1 MKQWVGLGKFLAGHM
16 QVIVPICVALGVLF
30 PQQIGVLK
38 PIVPALFAFMT
49 FQGAL
54 SNTFHQV
61 AEVFRRPLHLI
72 LALLVSAALIPI
84 VAYAM
89 GSLFFG
95 SNPNLVCGIVLEYS
109 VPVAVTA
116 FMWIS
121 MFGGNG
127 PLALT
132 IILTSSVISPVTIPL
147 TLKLLLGAT
156 VSIDVP
162 SMMQDMAFMIAIPAV
177 LGIVINELTRGWGHE
192 KLSPVLSPAC
202 KFMMMGVIASNSTA
216 MSEYVLH
223 MNAVRLEVALFILV
237 FAISGFVV
245 GFLVAHTLHLPY
257 SETTTMCFTC
267 GMRNISSGAVI
278 ATQYF
283 PGEVVFPVMCGTLF
297 QQVLASL
304 IGHLFERLTGEERAA
319 QRKRVEAGRDAMARQ
334 TVRITRVLVLLYE
347 RFQMRTQALSIDIE
361 RCLSID
367 LGQTIA
373 DKVGRN
379 HPTWQ
384 RLGNGP
390 TAQVIE
396 EQVVRLCATTV
407 VLVQDIAQSYL
418 DRIGEEIRLGLVSR
432 VIAGSDSLRG

>member
-1 MKQWVGLGKFLAGHM
+1 MKNMLKCYA
-16 QVIVPICVALGVLF
+16 IYCNGVYVYRTIAREK
-30 PQQIGVLK
+30 IGVVKEFLLK
-38 PIVPALFAFMT
+38 YMNKEFKLTTTGITTIEDFLGFIGTPDKQIEQIVSNIKLVKYDEKAQRKLSPIINYLVIE
-49 FQGAL
+49 
-54 SNTFHQV
+54 N
-61 AEVFRRPLHLI
+61 EINYPLHLI
-72 LALLVSAALIPI
+72 LALLVSTVLIPI
-84 VAYAM
+84 AAYAM

-156 VSIDVP
+156 VAIDVP
-162 SMMQDMAFMIAIPAV
+162 GMMQNMAFMIAIPAI
-177 LGIVINELTRGWGHE
+177 LGIVINELTCGWGHE
-192 KLSPVLSPAC
+192 KLSPALSPAC

-223 MNAVRLEVALFILV
+223 MNVERLEVALFILA
-237 FAISGFVV
+237 FAISGFII
-245 GFLVAHTLHLPY
+245 GILVARALHLPY

-297 QQVLASL
+297 QQVLASI
-304 IGHLFERLTGEERAA
+304 IGHLFERLTGEERAK
-319 QRKRVEAGRDAMARQ
+319 QRKRVKAGRDAMAR
-334 TVRITRVLVLLYE
+334 
-347 RFQMRTQALSIDIE
+347 
-361 RCLSID
+361 
-367 LGQTIA
+367 
-373 DKVGRN
+373 
-379 HPTWQ
+379 
-384 RLGNGP
+384 
-390 TAQVIE
+390 
-396 EQVVRLCATTV
+396 
-407 VLVQDIAQSYL
+407 
-418 DRIGEEIRLGLVSR
+418 
-432 VIAGSDSLRG
+432 

>member
-61 AEVFRRPLHLI
+61 TEVFRRPLHLV
-72 LALLVSAALIPI
+72 LALLVSAVLIPI
-84 VAYAM
+84 AAYAM

-162 SMMQDMAFMIAIPAV
+162 SMMQNMAFMIAIPAV
-177 LGIVINELTRGWGHE
+177 LGIAINELTRGWGHE
-192 KLSPVLSPAC
+192 KLSPALSPAC

-223 MNAVRLEVALFILV
+223 MNVERLEVALFILV
-237 FAISGFVV
+237 FAISGFIIGV
-245 GFLVAHTLHLPY
+245 
-257 SETTTMCFTC
+257 
-267 GMRNISSGAVI
+267 
-278 ATQYF
+278 
-283 PGEVVFPVMCGTLF
+283 
-297 QQVLASL
+297 L
-304 IGHLFERLTGEERAA
+304 IG
-319 QRKRVEAGRDAMARQ
+319 
-334 TVRITRVLVLLYE
+334 TVKILSQIDRGGLGPALL
-347 RFQMRTQALSIDIE
+347 
-361 RCLSID
+361 
-367 LGQTIA
+367 
-373 DKVGRN
+373 
-379 HPTWQ
+379 
-384 RLGNGP
+384 
-390 TAQVIE
+390 
-396 EQVVRLCATTV
+396 
-407 VLVQDIAQSYL
+407 
-418 DRIGEEIRLGLVSR
+418 
-432 VIAGSDSLRG
+432 

>member
-1 MKQWVGLGKFLAGHM
+1 M
-16 QVIVPICVALGVLF
+16 
-30 PQQIGVLK
+30 
-38 PIVPALFAFMT
+38 
-49 FQGAL
+49 
-54 SNTFHQV
+54 
-61 AEVFRRPLHLI
+61 
-72 LALLVSAALIPI
+72 
-84 VAYAM
+84 
-89 GSLFFG
+89 FFG

-162 SMMQDMAFMIAIPAV
+162 SMMQNMAFMIAIPAV

-192 KLSPVLSPAC
+192 KLSPALSPAC

-245 GFLVAHTLHLPY
+245 GILVARALHLPY

-297 QQVLASL
+297 QQVLASI
-304 IGHLFERLTGEERAA
+304 IGHLFERLTGEERAK
-319 QRKRVEAGRDAMARQ
+319 QRKRVEAGRDAM
-334 TVRITRVLVLLYE
+334 
-347 RFQMRTQALSIDIE
+347 
-361 RCLSID
+361 
-367 LGQTIA
+367 
-373 DKVGRN
+373 GR
-379 HPTWQ
+379 
-384 RLGNGP
+384 
-390 TAQVIE
+390 
-396 EQVVRLCATTV
+396 
-407 VLVQDIAQSYL
+407 
-418 DRIGEEIRLGLVSR
+418 
-432 VIAGSDSLRG
+432 

>member
-16 QVIVPICVALGVLF
+16 QIIVPICVALGVLF
-30 PQQIGVLK
+30 PQQIGALK
-38 PIVPALFAFMT
+38 PIVPTLFAFMT

-61 AEVFRRPLHLI
+61 AEVFHHPLHLI

-84 VAYAM
+84 AAYTM

-162 SMMQDMAFMIAIPAV
+162 SMMQNMAFMIAIPAV

-192 KLSPVLSPAC
+192 KLSPALSPARC
-202 KFMMMGVIASNSTA
+202 ICHIAK
-216 MSEYVLH
+216 
-223 MNAVRLEVALFILV
+223 RPPCALPAAC
-237 FAISGFVV
+237 AISLRAPSSPRNTFRAK
-245 GFLVAHTLHLPY
+245 L
-257 SETTTMCFTC
+257 CFPSC
-267 GMRNISSGAVI
+267 V
-278 ATQYF
+278 
-283 PGEVVFPVMCGTLF
+283 
-297 QQVLASL
+297 
-304 IGHLFERLTGEERAA
+304 
-319 QRKRVEAGRDAMARQ
+319 
-334 TVRITRVLVLLYE
+334 
-347 RFQMRTQALSIDIE
+347 E
-361 RCLSID
+361 RCFSRCSPRLS
-367 LGQTIA
+367 GT
-373 DKVGRN
+373 
-379 HPTWQ
+379 
-384 RLGNGP
+384 
-390 TAQVIE
+390 
-396 EQVVRLCATTV
+396 
-407 VLVQDIAQSYL
+407 
-418 DRIGEEIRLGLVSR
+418 
-432 VIAGSDSLRG
+432 SLSV

>member
-1 MKQWVGLGKFLAGHM
+1 MKQWIGLGKFLAGHM
-16 QVIVPICVALGVLF
+16 QIIVPICVALGVLF

-38 PIVPALFAFMT
+38 PIVPTLFAFMT

-61 AEVFRRPLHLI
+61 ADVFHRPLHLV
-72 LALLVSAALIPI
+72 LALLVSAVLIPI
-84 VAYAM
+84 AAYAM

-95 SNPNLVCGIVLEYS
+95 SDPNLVCGIVLEYS

-162 SMMQDMAFMIAIPAV
+162 SMMQNMAFMIAIPAV
-177 LGIVINELTRGWGHE
+177 LGIVMNELTRGWGHE
-192 KLSPVLSPAC
+192 KLSPALSPAC
-202 KFMMMGVIASNSTA
+202 KFMMMSVIASNSTA

-223 MNAVRLEVALFILV
+223 MNVERLEVAGFIIGVLI
-237 FAISGFVV
+237 AR
-245 GFLVAHTLHLPY
+245 ALHLPY

-297 QQVLASL
+297 QQVLASI
-304 IGHLFERLTGEERAA
+304 IGHLFERLTGEERAK
-319 QRKRVEAGRDAMARQ
+319 QRKRVKAGRDTMAR
-334 TVRITRVLVLLYE
+334 
-347 RFQMRTQALSIDIE
+347 
-361 RCLSID
+361 
-367 LGQTIA
+367 
-373 DKVGRN
+373 
-379 HPTWQ
+379 
-384 RLGNGP
+384 
-390 TAQVIE
+390 
-396 EQVVRLCATTV
+396 
-407 VLVQDIAQSYL
+407 
-418 DRIGEEIRLGLVSR
+418 
-432 VIAGSDSLRG
+432 

>member
-16 QVIVPICVALGVLF
+16 QIIVPICVALGVLF

-38 PIVPALFAFMT
+38 PIVPTLFAFMT

-72 LALLVSAALIPI
+72 LALIVSAVLIPI
-84 VAYAM
+84 AAYAM

-109 VPVAVTA
+109 IPVAVTA

-132 IILTSSVISPVTIPL
+132 IILTSSVISPLTIPL

-192 KLSPVLSPAC
+192 KLSPHAFARLQVHDD
-202 KFMMMGVIASNSTA
+202 GGHRVQ
-216 MSEYVLH
+216 LH
-223 MNAVRLEVALFILV
+223 R
-237 FAISGFVV
+237 
-245 GFLVAHTLHLPY
+245 H
-257 SETTTMCFTC
+257 
-267 GMRNISSGAVI
+267 
-278 ATQYF
+278 
-283 PGEVVFPVMCGTLF
+283 
-297 QQVLASL
+297 
-304 IGHLFERLTGEERAA
+304 ERVRAA
-319 QRKRVEAGRDAMARQ
+319 HEHGAPGSRP
-334 TVRITRVLVLLYE
+334 LYFGL
-347 RFQMRTQALSIDIE
+347 R
-361 RCLSID
+361 
-367 LGQTIA
+367 
-373 DKVGRN
+373 
-379 HPTWQ
+379 HQ
-384 RLGNGP
+384 RLCRRFSGRP
-390 TAQVIE
+390 YAASAV
-396 EQVVRLCATTV
+396 
-407 VLVQDIAQSYL
+407 
-418 DRIGEEIRLGLVSR
+418 
-432 VIAGSDSLRG
+432 

>member
-16 QVIVPICVALGVLF
+16 QIIVPTCVALGVLF

-38 PIVPALFAFMT
+38 PIVPTLFAFMT

-61 AEVFRRPLHLI
+61 AEVFHRPLHLI
-72 LALLVSAALIPI
+72 VALLVSAALIPI
-84 VAYAM
+84 AAYAM

-162 SMMQDMAFMIAIPAV
+162 SMMQNMAFMIAIPAV

-192 KLSPVLSPAC
+192 KTLPRALARLQVHDDGRYRLQ
-202 KFMMMGVIASNSTA
+202 
-216 MSEYVLH
+216 LH
-223 MNAVRLEVALFILV
+223 R
-237 FAISGFVV
+237 
-245 GFLVAHTLHLPY
+245 H
-257 SETTTMCFTC
+257 
-267 GMRNISSGAVI
+267 
-278 ATQYF
+278 
-283 PGEVVFPVMCGTLF
+283 
-297 QQVLASL
+297 
-304 IGHLFERLTGEERAA
+304 ERVRAA
-319 QRKRVEAGRDAMARQ
+319 HERGALGSRP
-334 TVRITRVLVLLYE
+334 LYFGL
-347 RFQMRTQALSIDIE
+347 R
-361 RCLSID
+361 
-367 LGQTIA
+367 
-373 DKVGRN
+373 
-379 HPTWQ
+379 HQ
-384 RLGNGP
+384 RLCRRHSGRP
-390 TAQVIE
+390 RAASAI
-396 EQVVRLCATTV
+396 
-407 VLVQDIAQSYL
+407 
-418 DRIGEEIRLGLVSR
+418 
-432 VIAGSDSLRG
+432 

>member
-16 QVIVPICVALGVLF
+16 QIIVPICVTLGVLF

-38 PIVPALFAFMT
+38 PIVPTLFAFMT

-72 LALLVSAALIPI
+72 LALFVSAVIIPI
-84 VAYAM
+84 AAYAM

-162 SMMQDMAFMIAIPAV
+162 SMMQNMAFMIAIPAV

-192 KLSPVLSPAC
+192 KLSPALSPAC

-223 MNAVRLEVALFILV
+223 MNVERLEVA
-237 FAISGFVV
+237 ISGFIIGV
-245 GFLVAHTLHLPY
+245 LIARALHLPY

-297 QQVLASL
+297 QQVLASI

-319 QRKRVEAGRDAMARQ
+319 QRKRVEAGRDAMAR
-334 TVRITRVLVLLYE
+334 
-347 RFQMRTQALSIDIE
+347 
-361 RCLSID
+361 
-367 LGQTIA
+367 
-373 DKVGRN
+373 
-379 HPTWQ
+379 
-384 RLGNGP
+384 
-390 TAQVIE
+390 
-396 EQVVRLCATTV
+396 
-407 VLVQDIAQSYL
+407 
-418 DRIGEEIRLGLVSR
+418 
-432 VIAGSDSLRG
+432 

>member
-1 MKQWVGLGKFLAGHM
+1 MKQWAGLGKFLAGHM

-30 PQQIGVLK
+30 PHQIGVLK

-72 LALLVSAALIPI
+72 LALLVSAVLIPI
-84 VAYAM
+84 AAYAM

-177 LGIVINELTRGWGHE
+177 LGIMINELTRGWGHE
-192 KLSPVLSPAC
+192 KLSPALSPAC

-216 MSEYVLH
+216 
-223 MNAVRLEVALFILV
+223 VRLEVALFILT

-245 GFLVAHTLHLPY
+245 GFLVARALHLPY

-319 QRKRVEAGRDAMARQ
+319 QRKRVEAGRDAMAR
-334 TVRITRVLVLLYE
+334 
-347 RFQMRTQALSIDIE
+347 
-361 RCLSID
+361 
-367 LGQTIA
+367 
-373 DKVGRN
+373 
-379 HPTWQ
+379 
-384 RLGNGP
+384 
-390 TAQVIE
+390 
-396 EQVVRLCATTV
+396 
-407 VLVQDIAQSYL
+407 
-418 DRIGEEIRLGLVSR
+418 
-432 VIAGSDSLRG
+432 

>member
-16 QVIVPICVALGVLF
+16 QVIVPICVTLGVLF

-38 PIVPALFAFMT
+38 PIVPVLFAFMT

-61 AEVFRRPLHLI
+61 AEVLRRPLHLI
-72 LALLVSAALIPI
+72 LALLVSAVLIPI
-84 VAYAM
+84 AAYAM

-177 LGIVINELTRGWGHE
+177 LGIVINELTRGW
-192 KLSPVLSPAC
+192 
-202 KFMMMGVIASNSTA
+202 ASNSTA

-223 MNAVRLEVALFILV
+223 MNTVRLEVALFILV

-245 GFLVAHTLHLPY
+245 GFLVARALHLPY

-297 QQVLASL
+297 QQVLASI
-304 IGHLFERLTGEERAA
+304 IGHLFERLTGEERAK
-319 QRKRVEAGRDAMARQ
+319 QRKRVEAGRDAM
-334 TVRITRVLVLLYE
+334 TR
-347 RFQMRTQALSIDIE
+347 
-361 RCLSID
+361 
-367 LGQTIA
+367 
-373 DKVGRN
+373 
-379 HPTWQ
+379 
-384 RLGNGP
+384 
-390 TAQVIE
+390 
-396 EQVVRLCATTV
+396 
-407 VLVQDIAQSYL
+407 
-418 DRIGEEIRLGLVSR
+418 
-432 VIAGSDSLRG
+432 

>member
-1 MKQWVGLGKFLAGHM
+1 MPASAGRSVERIYYTVQHGRKTPRYAPVSANEGGKILEIIERFCRTNVCKRLAYPFICIYGQRESQGYMKQWVGLGKFLAGHM

-38 PIVPALFAFMT
+38 PIVPTLFAFMT

-72 LALLVSAALIPI
+72 LALLVSAVLIPI
-84 VAYAM
+84 AAYAM

-162 SMMQDMAFMIAIPAV
+162 SMMQNMAFMIAIPAV

-192 KLSPVLSPAC
+192 KLSPALSPAC

-223 MNAVRLEVALFILV
+223 MNVERLEVALFILV
-237 FAISGFVV
+237 FAISGFII
-245 GFLVAHTLHLPY
+245 GILVARVLHLPY
-257 SETTTMCFTC
+257 GETTAMCFTC

-283 PGEVVFPVMCGTLF
+283 PGEVVFPVMCGTLSRRCWPR
-297 QQVLASL
+297 LSDISL
-304 IGHLFERLTGEERAA
+304 SA
-319 QRKRVEAGRDAMARQ
+319 
-334 TVRITRVLVLLYE
+334 
-347 RFQMRTQALSIDIE
+347 
-361 RCLSID
+361 
-367 LGQTIA
+367 
-373 DKVGRN
+373 
-379 HPTWQ
+379 
-384 RLGNGP
+384 
-390 TAQVIE
+390 
-396 EQVVRLCATTV
+396 
-407 VLVQDIAQSYL
+407 
-418 DRIGEEIRLGLVSR
+418 
-432 VIAGSDSLRG
+432 

>member
-84 VAYAM
+84 AAYAM

-156 VSIDVP
+156 VAIDVP
-162 SMMQDMAFMIAIPAV
+162 SMMQNMAFMIAIPAI
-177 LGIVINELTRGWGHE
+177 LGIVINELTRGWGREALPRALARLQVHDDGRYCLQLHRHE
-192 KLSPVLSPAC
+192 RVRATHERGAPGSRPLYSGVRHQRFCRGHSGRPRIAPA
-202 KFMMMGVIASNSTA
+202 V
-216 MSEYVLH
+216 
-223 MNAVRLEVALFILV
+223 
-237 FAISGFVV
+237 
-245 GFLVAHTLHLPY
+245 
-257 SETTTMCFTC
+257 
-267 GMRNISSGAVI
+267 
-278 ATQYF
+278 
-283 PGEVVFPVMCGTLF
+283 
-297 QQVLASL
+297 
-304 IGHLFERLTGEERAA
+304 
-319 QRKRVEAGRDAMARQ
+319 
-334 TVRITRVLVLLYE
+334 
-347 RFQMRTQALSIDIE
+347 
-361 RCLSID
+361 
-367 LGQTIA
+367 
-373 DKVGRN
+373 
-379 HPTWQ
+379 
-384 RLGNGP
+384 
-390 TAQVIE
+390 
-396 EQVVRLCATTV
+396 
-407 VLVQDIAQSYL
+407 
-418 DRIGEEIRLGLVSR
+418 
-432 VIAGSDSLRG
+432 

>member
-16 QVIVPICVALGVLF
+16 QVIVPICVTLGVLF

-38 PIVPALFAFMT
+38 PIVPTLFAFMT

-72 LALLVSAALIPI
+72 LALLGSAVLIPI
-84 VAYAM
+84 TAYAM

-162 SMMQDMAFMIAIPAV
+162 GMMQNMAFMIAIPAL

-192 KLSPVLSPAC
+192 KLSPALSPAC
-202 KFMMMGVIASNSTA
+202 KFMMMGVIASNST
-216 MSEYVLH
+216 
-223 MNAVRLEVALFILV
+223 
-237 FAISGFVV
+237 
-245 GFLVAHTLHLPY
+245 
-257 SETTTMCFTC
+257 C
-267 GMRNISSGAVI
+267 
-278 ATQYF
+278 
-283 PGEVVFPVMCGTLF
+283 
-297 QQVLASL
+297 
-304 IGHLFERLTGEERAA
+304 
-319 QRKRVEAGRDAMARQ
+319 
-334 TVRITRVLVLLYE
+334 LLYTSPSP
-347 RFQMRTQALSIDIE
+347 R
-361 RCLSID
+361 
-367 LGQTIA
+367 
-373 DKVGRN
+373 
-379 HPTWQ
+379 
-384 RLGNGP
+384 
-390 TAQVIE
+390 
-396 EQVVRLCATTV
+396 
-407 VLVQDIAQSYL
+407 
-418 DRIGEEIRLGLVSR
+418 
-432 VIAGSDSLRG
+432 DS

>member
-1 MKQWVGLGKFLAGHM
+1 MKQWAGLGKFLAGHM
-16 QVIVPICVALGVLF
+16 QIIVPICVALGVLF

-61 AEVFRRPLHLI
+61 AEVFHRPLHLV

-84 VAYAM
+84 AAYAM

-162 SMMQDMAFMIAIPAV
+162 SMMQNMAFMIAIPAV
-177 LGIVINELTRGWGHE
+177 LGIVINELTR
-192 KLSPVLSPAC
+192 AC

-245 GFLVAHTLHLPY
+245 GILVARALHLPY

-304 IGHLFERLTGEERAA
+304 IGHFFERLTGEERAA
-319 QRKRVEAGRDAMARQ
+319 QRKRVEAGRDAMAR
-334 TVRITRVLVLLYE
+334 
-347 RFQMRTQALSIDIE
+347 
-361 RCLSID
+361 
-367 LGQTIA
+367 
-373 DKVGRN
+373 
-379 HPTWQ
+379 
-384 RLGNGP
+384 
-390 TAQVIE
+390 
-396 EQVVRLCATTV
+396 
-407 VLVQDIAQSYL
+407 
-418 DRIGEEIRLGLVSR
+418 
-432 VIAGSDSLRG
+432 

>member
-1 MKQWVGLGKFLAGHM
+1 MKQWTGLGKFLAGHM

-84 VAYAM
+84 AAYAM

-223 MNAVRLEVALFILV
+223 
-237 FAISGFVV
+237 
-245 GFLVAHTLHLPY
+245 LPY

-304 IGHLFERLTGEERAA
+304 IGHFFERLTGEERAA
-319 QRKRVEAGRDAMARQ
+319 QRKRVEAGRDAMAR
-334 TVRITRVLVLLYE
+334 
-347 RFQMRTQALSIDIE
+347 
-361 RCLSID
+361 
-367 LGQTIA
+367 
-373 DKVGRN
+373 
-379 HPTWQ
+379 
-384 RLGNGP
+384 
-390 TAQVIE
+390 
-396 EQVVRLCATTV
+396 
-407 VLVQDIAQSYL
+407 
-418 DRIGEEIRLGLVSR
+418 
-432 VIAGSDSLRG
+432 

>member
-38 PIVPALFAFMT
+38 PIVPYLFAFMT

-84 VAYAM
+84 AAYAM

-162 SMMQDMAFMIAIPAV
+162 SMMQ
-177 LGIVINELTRGWGHE
+177 
-192 KLSPVLSPAC
+192 KLSPALSPAC

-223 MNAVRLEVALFILV
+223 MNVERLEVALFILV
-237 FAISGFVV
+237 FAISGFII
-245 GFLVAHTLHLPY
+245 GILVARALHLPY

-297 QQVLASL
+297 QQVLASI
-304 IGHLFERLTGEERAA
+304 IGHLFERLTGEERAK
-319 QRKRVEAGRDAMARQ
+319 QRKRVEAGRDAM
-334 TVRITRVLVLLYE
+334 TR
-347 RFQMRTQALSIDIE
+347 
-361 RCLSID
+361 
-367 LGQTIA
+367 
-373 DKVGRN
+373 
-379 HPTWQ
+379 
-384 RLGNGP
+384 
-390 TAQVIE
+390 
-396 EQVVRLCATTV
+396 
-407 VLVQDIAQSYL
+407 
-418 DRIGEEIRLGLVSR
+418 
-432 VIAGSDSLRG
+432 

>member
-1 MKQWVGLGKFLAGHM
+1 MKQWAGLGKFLAGHM
-16 QVIVPICVALGVLF
+16 QVIVPICVTLGVLF

-72 LALLVSAALIPI
+72 LALLVSAVLIPI
-84 VAYAM
+84 AAYAM

-162 SMMQDMAFMIAIPAV
+162 SMMQDMAFMIAIPAM
-177 LGIVINELTRGWGHE
+177 LGIAINELTRGWGHE
-192 KLSPVLSPAC
+192 KLSPALSPAW
-202 KFMMMGVIASNSTA
+202 KSPFLFWSSPSA
-216 MSEYVLH
+216 
-223 MNAVRLEVALFILV
+223 ALSSV
-237 FAISGFVV
+237 FWS
-245 GFLVAHTLHLPY
+245 P
-257 SETTTMCFTC
+257 
-267 GMRNISSGAVI
+267 
-278 ATQYF
+278 
-283 PGEVVFPVMCGTLF
+283 
-297 QQVLASL
+297 
-304 IGHLFERLTGEERAA
+304 
-319 QRKRVEAGRDAMARQ
+319 ARSICH
-334 TVRITRVLVLLYE
+334 ITRRLPC
-347 RFQMRTQALSIDIE
+347 ALPAACVTSLRAPSSPRSTFRAKSCFPSCAE
-361 RCLSID
+361 RCFSRCSPRLSGI
-367 LGQTIA
+367 
-373 DKVGRN
+373 
-379 HPTWQ
+379 
-384 RLGNGP
+384 
-390 TAQVIE
+390 
-396 EQVVRLCATTV
+396 
-407 VLVQDIAQSYL
+407 
-418 DRIGEEIRLGLVSR
+418 
-432 VIAGSDSLRG
+432 SLSV

>member
-1 MKQWVGLGKFLAGHM
+1 MPASAGRSVERIYYTVQHGRKTPRYAPVSANEGGKILEIIERFCRTNVCKRLAYPFICIYGQRGSQGYMKQWVGLGKFLAGHM

-30 PQQIGVLK
+30 PHQIGVLK
-38 PIVPALFAFMT
+38 PIVPTLFAFMT

-72 LALLVSAALIPI
+72 LALLVSAVLIPI
-84 VAYAM
+84 AAYAM

-162 SMMQDMAFMIAIPAV
+162 SMMQNMAFMIAIPAV

-192 KLSPVLSPAC
+192 KLSPALSPAC

-216 MSEYVLH
+216 MSE
-223 MNAVRLEVALFILV
+223 
-237 FAISGFVV
+237 
-245 GFLVAHTLHLPY
+245 
-257 SETTTMCFTC
+257 
-267 GMRNISSGAVI
+267 
-278 ATQYF
+278 
-283 PGEVVFPVMCGTLF
+283 
-297 QQVLASL
+297 
-304 IGHLFERLTGEERAA
+304 
-319 QRKRVEAGRDAMARQ
+319 
-334 TVRITRVLVLLYE
+334 
-347 RFQMRTQALSIDIE
+347 
-361 RCLSID
+361 
-367 LGQTIA
+367 
-373 DKVGRN
+373 
-379 HPTWQ
+379 
-384 RLGNGP
+384 
-390 TAQVIE
+390 
-396 EQVVRLCATTV
+396 
-407 VLVQDIAQSYL
+407 
-418 DRIGEEIRLGLVSR
+418 
-432 VIAGSDSLRG
+432 